1 MKTAPA
7 QPQNAGLCEQLAIID
22 QSQQYIILIIAALIL
37 SYYATSVQRNQLV
50 CAAAGCKC
58 GGNVLPVRVTS
69 SVLIIAAL
77 LFFYQLSQST
87 LCKCRCGGN
96 ADGCCS
102 PTLNHMANIL
112 VLAAALMRLWDLLAV
127 QPAARGCAQ

>member
-7 QPQNAGLCEQLAIID
+7 QRQSAGLCEQLAIID

-37 SYYATSVQRNQLV
+37 SYYAAGVQRDQLV

-58 GGNVLPVRVTS
+58 GSNVLPVRITS
-69 SVLIIAAL
+69 SVLVIAAL

-87 LCKCRCGGN
+87 LHKCRCN
-96 ADGCCS
+96 RSVDGCCS
-102 PTLNHMANIL
+102 PTINHMANIL
-112 VLAAALMRLWDLLAV
+112 VLAAALIRLWDLLVVA
-127 QPAARGCAQ
+127 PATTRL